1 MTPEMKGFLLLTV
14 LKLLFIFTVVMVGV
28 ALLTLMERKVS
39 AWMQNRL
46 GPNRVGYGGL
56 LQPAA
61 DGLKNLLKEETFP
74 AEANPVLFTIAP
86 ALAFI
91 PALMLSAVIPFAA
104 PLPINS
110 DDFGRDL
117 GHWFAWIPGLGAWL
131 DQHVAAAFHFVFGV
145 MAHHGPMPM
154 VVADVPVGFLFVLAI
169 GSLGV
174 YGIALAGWASNS
186 KYSLLGGL
194 RAAAQLV
201 SYEVALGLSL
211 IPVLLLTGD
220 VSFSTIITFQ
230 QQGLWFVLPLF
241 LSFFVFLVS
250 GFAETNRLPFDLP
263 EAESELIAGYHT
275 EYSAM
280 KFSFFFIAEYANV
293 VTISAMIA
301 TIFFGGWDI
310 PFVAIG
316 TAKPWAVITLAPGL
330 VATLLSGIVFFAKL
344 MFWIFFVM
352 WIRWTL
358 PRFRYDQLMALGWKF
373 FMPVTLGYI
382 MLVCVV
388 LYAAERAGVRG
399 TLPTH
404 LVLTGLSVVLA
415 ILLFL
420 VLDRGLILGGSAVR
434 RARAAAMRQAH
445 RLAAS
450 S

>member
-1 MTPEMKGFLLLTV
+1 MTPEMKGFLLLSV
-14 LKLLFIFTVVMVGV
+14 LKLLVVFTVVMVGV
-28 ALLTLMERKVS
+28 AMLTLMERKVS

-61 DGLKNLLKEETFP
+61 DGLKNILKEETFP

-110 DDFGRDL
+110 DDFGRDI
-117 GHWFAWIPGLGAWL
+117 GHWFAWVAGIGGWL
-131 DQHVAAAFHFVFGV
+131 DQHITAGFHSVFGV

-154 VVADVPVGFLFVLAI
+154 VVADVPVGFLFILAI
-169 GSLGV
+169 ASLGV
-174 YGIALAGWASNS
+174 YGIALAGWSSNS

-194 RAAAQLV
+194 RASAQLV

-220 VSFSTIITFQ
+220 VSFSKIIADQ

-241 LSFFVFLVS
+241 LSFFIFLVS

-293 VTISAMIA
+293 VTISAMV
-301 TIFFGGWDI
+301 TTLFFGGWDI
-310 PFVAIG
+310 PFTTWDQQG
-316 TAKPWAVITLAPGL
+316 GLLPTLATGL
-330 VATLLSGIVFFAKL
+330 FFFAKV

-358 PRFRYDQLMALGWKF
+358 PRFRYDQLMALGWKILT
-373 FMPVTLGYI
+373 PAALVYI

-388 LYAAERAGVRG
+388 LYVADLVGIHGARA
-399 TLPTH
+399 TH
-404 LVLTGLSVVLA
+404 WALTGLSVVLSFV
-415 ILLFL
+415 LF
-420 VLDRGLILGGSAVR
+420 VVIDRGMVLSGSAVR
-434 RARAAAMRQAH
+434 RARAAALRHAQ

>member
-1 MTPEMKGFLLLTV
+1 MTPEIKGFLLLSV
-14 LKLLFIFTVVMVGV
+14 LKMLFVFTVVMVGV

-46 GPNRVGYGGL
+46 GPNRVGPGGL

-61 DGLKNLLKEETFP
+61 DGVKNILKEETFP
-74 AEANPVLFTIAP
+74 SAANPVLFVVAP

-91 PALMLSAVIPFAA
+91 PALLLSGVIPFAA
-104 PLPINS
+104 PLPL
-110 DDFGRDL
+110 DFDFTLPVLGR
-117 GHWFAWIPGLGAWL
+117 
-131 DQHVAAAFHFVFGV
+131 FVQ
-145 MAHHGPMPM
+145 HGPMPM
-154 VVADVPVGFLFVLAI
+154 VVADVPVGFLFVIAI
-169 GSLGV
+169 SSLGV

-194 RAAAQLV
+194 RASAQLI

-220 VSFSTIITFQ
+220 VSFSRIIAVQ
-230 QQGLWFVLPLF
+230 QSGLWLVFPLVV
-241 LSFFVFLVS
+241 SFFVFLVS

-263 EAESELIAGYHT
+263 EAESELVAGYHS

-280 KFSFFFIAEYANV
+280 KFSFFFIAEYANI
-293 VTISAMIA
+293 VTVSAMV
-301 TIFFGGWDI
+301 TTLFFGGWDI

-316 TAKPWAVITLAPGL
+316 TAKPWAVLTLSPGPI
-330 VATLLSGIVFFAKL
+330 ATLLTGAAFFLKL

-373 FMPVTLGYI
+373 LTPVTLGYI

-388 LYAAERAGVRG
+388 LYVAELAGLG
-399 TLPTH
+399 QTLALH
-404 LVLTGLSVVLA
+404 LVLTGVSVVCA
-415 ILLFL
+415 IALFFL
-420 VLDRGLILGGSAVR
+420 VDRGMIVSGSAAR
-434 RARAAAMRQAH
+434 RARRAGLRPPQ
-445 RLAAS
+445 RLTAS
-450 S
+450 F